1 MPETEKQGAALQ
13 PAPFNNPQ
21 MESAQVL
28 QGAAAAAADS
38 YYITKIA
45 LLRSLKECEKDS
57 IGIAHWI
64 DYALETT
71 SRNLP
76 IMRRK
81 AKDAASNFTA
91 LEHSL
96 TQAYNLQETWEKV
109 NTVSREQMERLPPND
124 SAYNLSPDR
133 LAILITGW
141 EKMLSNSK
149 SCFHGYRKQDPIS
162 AAELNLQFLR
172 KLPGSLN
179 ASFQEIL
186 ESTHNK

>member
-45 LLRSLKECEKDS
+45 LLRSLKECEEDS

-71 SRNLP
+71 SRHQL

-81 AKDAASNFTA
+81 AREAASNFKA

-96 TQAYNLQETWEKV
+96 NQAYILQETWEKV

-133 LAILITGW
+133 LPSSLLDGRKCYQIANPVSMGTGNRTQYLL
-141 EKMLSNSK
+141 MNSTY
-149 SCFHGYRKQDPIS
+149 SSYANYLVH
-162 AAELNLQFLR
+162 
-172 KLPGSLN
+172 
-179 ASFQEIL
+179 
-186 ESTHNK
+186 